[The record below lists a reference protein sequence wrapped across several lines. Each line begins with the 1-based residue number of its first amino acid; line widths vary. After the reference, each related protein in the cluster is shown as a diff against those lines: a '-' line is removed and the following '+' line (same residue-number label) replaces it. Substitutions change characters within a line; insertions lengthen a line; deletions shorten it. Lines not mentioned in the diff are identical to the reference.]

1 MANNSTNSRF
11 ANTGPPQ
18 TKKSGGPGPPGPPG
32 SDAYGCNTKQ
42 YKMNT
47 DELTVGS
54 RVGISCTCS
63 GWLSTDAAISSL
75 YTAQFKHRYN
85 YQTALCFHAW
95 LTDRQTDRQRKL
107 IYKVSV
113 SNCWSQG
120 WLHKG
125 YRVQNTLTVI
135 NTNICLIMLHQSHYS
150 KTLFK

>member
-95 LTDRQTDRQRKL
+95 LTDRQTD
-107 IYKVSV
+107 
-113 SNCWSQG
+113 NENWSTKCLSLPAG
-120 WLHKG
+120 HRG
-125 YRVQNTLTVI
+125 GSTRVTGFRTRWQLSTRTFV
-135 NTNICLIMLHQSHYS
+135 
-150 KTLFK
+150 